1 MKLEKTLA
9 VAING
14 ILFLSAF
21 WGTPGLGAD
30 HTQDLGHISLGAN
43 KGFDLTLSLALKKEE
58 ELDRD
63 LAEIYNPSSSNFHHF
78 ITPEEFKK
86 RYALDEQEIAETVNY
101 LEQHG
106 FHSVVVAANGLTIS
120 AVGPNQSV
128 QRTFNADIH
137 QYKDSKGRLF
147 YAPVA
152 RIAIPHDLHVEAV
165 YGLDNSVRLHPHYM
179 SDMSVF
185 PNPQP
190 SDQPAIRGFS
200 PHALRKAYNFPESL
214 RGKDQVL
221 ALVEMDGYNP
231 NDILEYE
238 NHYGLPKVPL
248 RNILLDVS
256 GDAGYQAV
264 EVVLDIEMMAA
275 IAPDAKSIDVYEGEN
290 SESGILQIFSKIAN
304 DNTAKAIS
312 TSWGTAEE
320 HLSAEFIKDEN
331 RILKQMAMQG
341 QAVFAAAGDNGS
353 NDNGYSATVDDPAAE
368 PYVTGVGGTHLDID
382 QDGNYSGEKAWT
394 SGGGGVSSLWPI
406 PAYQVPI
413 AKKFTKLSS
422 TQRNVPDV
430 SLVADITPG
439 FSMYYNSAWMVEGGT
454 SGAAPLWAAFEALV
468 NERRQENNLSVLG
481 FANSA
486 LYAVA
491 EGSRYAFDFHDIKEG
506 SNGGYPA
513 CEGPDNS
520 SGLGTLNADE
530 LLRDLGKDQKTDL
543 VN

>member
-1 MKLEKTLA
+1 MKLEKSLA
-9 VAING
+9 VTING
-14 ILFLSAF
+14 ILILSAL
-21 WGTPGLGAD
+21 WSTPGSGAD
-30 HTQDLGHISLGAN
+30 QIQDLGHINLGAN

-86 RYALDEQEIAETVNY
+86 RYALDEAEVARTVNY

-106 FHSVVVAANGLTIS
+106 FHSVVVAPNGFMIS
-120 AVGPNQSV
+120 AVGANQSV

-147 YAPVA
+147 FAPA
-152 RIAIPHDLHVEAV
+152 AQIAIPRDLHVEAV

-179 SDMSVF
+179 SAL

-190 SDQPAIRGFS
+190 GDKPAVPGLS

-231 NDILEYE
+231 SDILEYE
-238 NHYGLPKVPL
+238 NHYDLPKVPL
-248 RNILLDVS
+248 KNTLLGVS
-256 GDAGYQAV
+256 GSAGYQAI

-275 IAPDAKSIDVYEGEN
+275 IAPDAKAINVYEGAN
-290 SESGILQIFSKIAN
+290 SENGILQIFTKIAS

-320 HLSAEFIKDEN
+320 HLSADFIKSES
-331 RILKQMAMQG
+331 RLFKQMAMQG
-341 QAVFAAAGDNGS
+341 QAIFAAAGDNGA
-353 NDNGYSATVDDPAAE
+353 NDNGSSLTVDDPAAQ
-368 PYVTGVGGTHLDID
+368 PYATGVGGTHLDVD
-382 QDGNYSGEKAWT
+382 QDGNYSGEKVWT

-406 PAYQVPI
+406 PSYQVPL
-413 AKKFTKLSS
+413 AKTFPKLSS

-430 SLVADITPG
+430 SLVADIVPG
-439 FSMYYNSAWMVEGGT
+439 FSMYYNSAWITEGGT

-481 FANSA
+481 FANPA

-491 EGSRYAFDFHDIKEG
+491 EGPRYAFDFHDIKEG

-530 LLRDLGKDQKTDL
+530 LLRDLGKDRL
-543 VN
+543 